1 MRIIGITGGI
11 GAGKSTVL
19 SVLDKD
25 YQAYILEADK
35 AAHHLMEPGQPVY
48 RQILSAFPEIVPDAT
63 GRIDRNRLS
72 ALVFQQPARLEQ
84 LNRIVHP
91 AVKSYI
97 LDQISIC
104 RSAETVEYFV
114 IEAALLIEDGY
125 TAICDEIWYI
135 YAPDT
140 IRIER
145 LMQSRG
151 YSREKCE
158 QIMRNQASD
167 SFYRSHSTRIIENQ
181 RSVSDIKK
189 QIQELLKIT

>member
-1 MRIIGITGGI
+1 MRVIGITGGI

-19 SVLDKD
+19 SVLKND

-35 AAHHLMEPGQPVY
+35 AAHLLMEPGQPVY
-48 RQILSAFPEIVPDAT
+48 QKILTAFPEILPDVS
-63 GRIDRNRLS
+63 GRIDRNHLS
-72 ALVFQQPARLEQ
+72 TLVFQQPDRLKQ

-91 AVKSYI
+91 AVKTYI

-104 RSAETVEYFV
+104 RSEETVEYFV

-125 TAICDEIWYI
+125 TAICDEIWYV
-135 YAPDT
+135 YASDT
-140 IRIER
+140 LRTER

-158 QIMRNQASD
+158 QIMHNQASD
-167 SFYRSHSTRIIENQ
+167 SFYRSHCTHTIENQ
-181 RSVSDIKK
+181 SSISDTKK